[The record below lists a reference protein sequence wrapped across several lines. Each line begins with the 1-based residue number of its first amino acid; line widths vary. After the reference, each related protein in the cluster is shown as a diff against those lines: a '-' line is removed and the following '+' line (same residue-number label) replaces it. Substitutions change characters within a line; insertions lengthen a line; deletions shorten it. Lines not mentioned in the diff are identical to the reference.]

1 MRQTIL
7 ASGANMELELVE
19 KGDDSI
25 LFKIIGEDH
34 TFCNM
39 LRAELAKDENVV
51 SAVYTIEH
59 PLTEP
64 PKFYLKVK
72 KDRSPER
79 ILADAA
85 KRLAEQ
91 LEELRKQ
98 LQKELKK

>member
-1 MRQTIL
+1 
-7 ASGANMELELVE
+7 MELELVE

-25 LFKIIGEDH
+25 LVKIIGEDH

-39 LRAELAKDENVV
+39 LRAELMDDENVA

-72 KDRSPER
+72 KDKSPER
-79 ILADAA
+79 VLADAA
-85 KRLAEQ
+85 GRVVEQ
-91 LEELRKQ
+91 LEDLRKQ
-98 LQKELKK
+98 LQKELKKQ

>member
-1 MRQTIL
+1 
-7 ASGANMELELVE
+7 MELELVE

-25 LFKIIGEDH
+25 LIKIIGEDH

-39 LRAELAKDENVV
+39 LRAEVTKDENVA

-72 KDRSPER
+72 KGKSPER
-79 ILADAA
+79 VLADAA
-85 KRLAEQ
+85 GRIVEH
-91 LEELRKQ
+91 LEGLRKQ

>member
-1 MRQTIL
+1 M
-7 ASGANMELELVE
+7 MELELVE

-25 LFKIIGEDH
+25 MIKIIGEDH

-39 LRAELAKDENVV
+39 LRAELLKDDSVI

-72 KDRSPER
+72 KDKSPER
-79 ILADAA
+79 VLMEAA
-85 KRLAEQ
+85 GRLVEQ
-91 LEELRKQ
+91 LEDLREK

>member
-1 MRQTIL
+1 
-7 ASGANMELELVE
+7 MELEMVE
-19 KGDDSI
+19 KGDDSVLI
-25 LFKIIGEDH
+25 KITGEDH

-39 LRAELAKDENVV
+39 LRAEVAKDENVA

-64 PKFYLKVK
+64 PKFYLRVK
-72 KDRSPER
+72 KGKSPER
-79 ILADAA
+79 ILAEAA
-85 KRLAEQ
+85 GRVVEQ